1 MMKRVIPWAVFA
13 VFVAFVVAS
22 ASGWRAASH
31 EGFDLAGFGRLPVGF
46 GGRVRPMDSIAR
58 MGLLQVRGTVDVPL
72 GRGESR
78 WPIGGNRLSATEWLL
93 EVLVKP
99 DVADT
104 RRVFPI
110 ADATLLSKLQLKP
123 APDAAGYFTFKE
135 IAPRNGQISTEANR
149 ISKIL
154 PAKQAPWERAMVA
167 LRFRL
172 ASYERLKNSLQ
183 ANSLLQGDA
192 KGAPLT
198 YDFAGQLTT
207 YRANLAEAARVAAT
221 RQRGSREASL
231 DPKKAADMMAFVRP
245 FTAVSRLSV
254 IAPIPPQ
261 RPGDS
266 RDSWMNIGA
275 VIVAS
280 ARTTRLPAPV
290 TQLAAITSAFASGNP
305 ATFNRLVDVYQRWLA
320 SNAMGPALRRARV
333 EFVYDLLQPYAKA
346 VALYLV
352 AVIFLCAAWRG
363 RSATLYRSGV
373 LVAALAIALHSTGLL
388 LDMMLTGRLPV
399 FSALAL
405 MALCSWAIAVGTFA
419 FERSSG
425 RGRVLA
431 VGAAVALL
439 MLVTAHAFSSA
450 GLTLLAAEVASVPFA
465 IAVAL
470 ALALVVLPLA
480 RDRAMKAPAAE
491 AAAVPA

>member
-1 MMKRVIPWAVFA
+1 MMKRVIPWTVFA
-13 VFVAFVVAS
+13 VFVAFVAAS
-22 ASGWRAASH
+22 APGWRAASH

-46 GGRVRPMDSIAR
+46 SGRVRPMDSVAR

-72 GRGESR
+72 GRGDSR
-78 WPIGGNRLSATEWLL
+78 WPIGGTRLSATEWLL

-104 RRVFPI
+104 RRIFPI

-135 IAPRNGQISTEANR
+135 IAPRNGQISTEATR

-154 PAKQAPWERAMVA
+154 PAKQAPWERQLVA

-192 KGAPLT
+192 KGAPVQYNFTQLLT
-198 YDFAGQLTT
+198 A
-207 YRANLAEAARVAAT
+207 YRANLAETARVAAQ
-221 RQRGSREASL
+221 RQRGNKNASL
-231 DPKKAADMMAFVRP
+231 DPAKAAEMMAFVRP
-245 FTAVSRLSV
+245 FTAVSKLSV
-254 IAPIPPQ
+254 IATIPSP

-266 RDSWMNIGA
+266 RDGWMNIGA

-280 ARTTRLPAPV
+280 ARTAKLPAPV
-290 TQLAAITSAFASGNP
+290 TQLAAISSEFASGNP
-305 ATFNRLVDVYQRWLA
+305 ATFNRLVDGYQGWLA
-320 SNAMGPALRRARV
+320 SNAMGPALRRARY
-333 EFVYDLLQPYAKA
+333 EFFYNLLQPYAKA

-352 AVIFLCAAWRG
+352 AVIFLCAGWKG
-363 RSATLYRSGV
+363 RSAMLYRSGV

-388 LDMMLTGRLPV
+388 LDMMLSGRLPV
-399 FSALAL
+399 FSGLAL
-405 MALCSWAIAVGTFA
+405 MALCSWTIAVGTFV

-425 RGRVLA
+425 RRVLA
-431 VGAAVALL
+431 VGAAVASLT
-439 MLVTAHAFSSA
+439 LVTAHALSAA
-450 GLTLLAAEVASVPFA
+450 GLTLLVTEVASVPFA

-480 RDRAMKAPAAE
+480 RERAVRAPAAE
-491 AAAVPA
+491 AAPVPA

>member
-13 VFVAFVVAS
+13 VFVAFVAAS
-22 ASGWRAASH
+22 APAWRATSH

-46 GGRVRPMDSIAR
+46 GGRVRPMDSVAR
-58 MGLLQVRGTVDVPL
+58 MGLLQVRGTLDVPL
-72 GRGESR
+72 GRGEGR

-104 RRVFPI
+104 RRIFPI

-135 IAPRNGQISTEANR
+135 IAPRNGQISSEANR

-154 PAKQAPWERAMVA
+154 PAKQAPWEREMAA

-192 KGAPLT
+192 KGAPLQ
-198 YDFAGQLTT
+198 YDMTQLLTT
-207 YRANLAEAARVAAT
+207 YRANLAETARVAA
-221 RQRGSREASL
+221 RRKRGGTEAL
-231 DPKKAADMMAFVRP
+231 DPAKVADMMAFVRP
-245 FTAVSRLSV
+245 FAAVSRLSV
-254 IAPIPPQ
+254 IAPIPPP

-266 RDSWMNIGA
+266 RDGWMNIGA
-275 VIVAS
+275 VIVDS
-280 ARTTRLPAPV
+280 SRTARLPAPV

-320 SNAMGPALRRARV
+320 SNAMGPALRRARY
-333 EFVYDLLQPYAKA
+333 EFFYNLLQPYAKA

-373 LVAALAIALHSTGLL
+373 LAAALAIALHSTGLL

-399 FSALAL
+399 FSGLAL

-419 FERSSG
+419 FEQSSG
-425 RGRVLA
+425 RSRVLA
-431 VGAAVALL
+431 VGAAVAML
-439 MLVTAHAFSSA
+439 MLVTAHAFSPA
-450 GLTLLAAEVASVPFA
+450 GLTLLVAEVASVPFA

-480 RDRAMKAPAAE
+480 RERAVRAPAE
-491 AAAVPA
+491 AAPVPA